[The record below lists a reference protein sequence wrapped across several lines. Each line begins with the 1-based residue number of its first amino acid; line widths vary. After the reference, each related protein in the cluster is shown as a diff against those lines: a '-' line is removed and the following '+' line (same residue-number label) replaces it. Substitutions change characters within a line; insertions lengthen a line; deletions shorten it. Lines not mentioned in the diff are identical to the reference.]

1 MSQPAQKLRLG
12 ALIALVVGSMIG
24 GGIFS
29 LPQNMAARAD
39 AGAVLIGWAITAV
52 GMLTL
57 AFVFQTLANRKPHLD
72 SGVYAYA
79 KAGFGDYMGFSAAW
93 GYWISAWLGNVGYFV
108 LLFSTLGYFFP
119 VFGQGNTP
127 VAIGCA
133 SVLLWCVHFLVL
145 RGIKEAAFINLITTV
160 AKIVPLVMFIVI
172 AALAFEA
179 DIFTRDIWGRSDPNF
194 GGVMDQVRN
203 MMLVTVFVFIGIEG
217 ASVYSGRAEK
227 RSDVGKATVIG
238 FLGVLALLVLVN
250 VLSLGIMTRPELA
263 ELQNPSLAA
272 VLEHIVGPWGAL
284 LISVGLAISLLGALL
299 SWALLCAEILY
310 ATARDKTMPAFLKKE
325 NANHVPVNALWLTN
339 AMIQLFLL
347 ITLFSAGTYTSLI
360 YLASS
365 MILVPYLWSAAY
377 AVLLSG
383 RGETYESAPRERRKD
398 LLIGGIALIYAVW
411 LLYAGGLKYL
421 LLSALLYAPGVILFA
436 QAKRELGH
444 PLFTSMEKG
453 IFACVLA
460 GAGLAAYGLYS
471 GLLTL

>member
-1 MSQPAQKLRLG
+1 MSQASEKLRLN

-29 LPQNMAARAD
+29 LPQNMAARAEV
-39 AGAVLIGWAITAV
+39 GAVLIGWGITAV

-57 AFVFQTLANRKPHLD
+57 AFVFQTLANRKPELD

-79 KAGFGDYMGFSAAW
+79 KAGFGDYMGFSSAW
-93 GYWISAWLGNVGYFV
+93 GYWISAWMGNVGYFV

-133 SVLLWCVHFLVL
+133 SVLLWAVHFLVM
-145 RGIKEAAFINLITTV
+145 RGIKEAAFINQITTV

-172 AALAFEA
+172 AAVAFKA
-179 DIFTRDIWGRSDPNF
+179 DIFTRDIWGLSNPKF
-194 GGVMDQVRN
+194 GGVVDQVRN

-217 ASVYSGRAEK
+217 ASVYSARAEK
-227 RSDVGKATVIG
+227 RSDVGRATVIG

-250 VLSLGIMTRPELA
+250 LLSLGIMSQPELA
-263 ELQNPSLAA
+263 NLQNPSLAG

-284 LISVGLAISLLGALL
+284 LISIGLAVSLLGALL

-310 ATARDKTMPAFLKKE
+310 ATAHDKTMPAFLKKE
-325 NANHVPVNALWLTN
+325 NVNQVPVNALWLTN
-339 AMIQLFLL
+339 VMIQLFLV
-347 ITLFSAGTYTSLI
+347 ITLFSESTYTTLI

-383 RGETYESAPRERRKD
+383 RGETYEGAHGERMKD
-398 LLIGGIALIYAVW
+398 LLVSLIALAYAVW

-436 QAKRELGH
+436 LAKREQGR
-444 PLFTSMEKG
+444 PLFTHLEKG
-453 IFACVLA
+453 IFACVFA
-460 GAGLAAYGLYS
+460 GASLAAYGLYS
-471 GLLTL
+471 GVLSL